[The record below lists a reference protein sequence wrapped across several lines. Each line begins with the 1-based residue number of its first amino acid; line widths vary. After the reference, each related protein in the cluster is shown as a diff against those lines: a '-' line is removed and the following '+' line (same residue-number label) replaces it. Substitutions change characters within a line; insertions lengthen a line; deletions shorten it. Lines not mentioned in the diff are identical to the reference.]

1 MRRRAS
7 FAILMKTGCASAA
20 LFWLAGL
27 SIPSYGQ
34 AAPKASASMAP
45 MPGMQSKKAAPES
58 IQLTVIVAGN
68 ATTFTPDDLDAMPQT
83 TVKVHNAHTKA
94 DESYT
99 GVLLS
104 ELISKAGFAVNSA
117 TQSEMLHSYVQAEGT
132 DHYWVLY
139 SLTETEPT
147 ESTGKVIVAM
157 SVDGH
162 GLGADGQLKL
172 VSTEDTKPE
181 RWVRNLATITVKSAQ

>member
-1 MRRRAS
+1 
-7 FAILMKTGCASAA
+7 MKIACAAAA
-20 LFWLAGL
+20 LFWFGAAAVPGV
-27 SIPSYGQ
+27 GQ
-34 AAPKASASMAP
+34 AGSKPGGSMEQ
-45 MPGMQSKKAAPES
+45 MPGMQGNKPAAAQS
-58 IQLTVIVAGN
+58 TQLTVTVAGKVG
-68 ATTFTPDDLDAMPQT
+68 TFTPDDLDAMPQT
-83 TVKVHNAHTKA
+83 TVKVHNEHTKA

-104 ELISKAGFAVNSA
+104 ELLAKAGFAAGKA
-117 TQSEMLHSYVQAEGT
+117 TQTEMLHSYVRAEGT

-147 ESTGKVIVAM
+147 ESNGKVIVAL

-172 VSTEDTKPE
+172 VSTDDTKPE
-181 RWVRNLATITVKSAQ
+181 RWVRNLSAITVQAAQ